1 MLKNYESSRAM
12 YLFMGVVLAVLLF
25 VTAWP
30 VLPMAGA
37 ITLFVVVLYRFCF
50 DEREKAEKYART
62 KVAFGCGIGLMA
74 LLPISILF
82 TNLIQQNDLSLHI
95 NEVRTI
101 FDSCINNIMNF
112 DITSNF
118 QLYFTSNIIIW
129 GIFLVA
135 AFLVA
140 AYFFY
145 IIERNTTD
153 DDSYTGGKKSNT
165 FKEFVLNMVFLPDET
180 TDGAEREPEDEID
193 GFTNPKQPTK
203 QAVKQKQAEHT
214 AKIKHTVQKS
224 KQESVPSFL
233 SAFGIFLIRPRLTI
247 FLAVNYF
254 LFWFKSGVPM
264 AYNVSSLLMY
274 LLVIA
279 ISLSGVAEWIFR
291 KLENVRHV
299 ATFTEK
305 ERLLSLFES
314 VKKRAMKRSKIISP
328 KMKLYI
334 VDSMSINAF
343 SIGRNTIA
351 ITRGLMNTMND
362 EELEA
367 VIAHEMS
374 HIINGDTQVSMLIT
388 TASNA
393 YIWTVLLISKALFL
407 IETMTGG
414 TSFVSKLLSFV
425 RNILELA
432 LKYVIMVFTILVAST
447 SRREEYKA
455 DKVAFELGYG
465 EGLLSALYKFY
476 HIEMSGKKKLI
487 DKLQETHPITA
498 YRIEAIEKMCC
509 QDYEDEEFDEEF
521 YKDIETV
528 APEVACEEVF
538 GTAD

>member
-82 TNLIQQNDLSLHI
+82 TNLIQQNDLSLLI
-95 NEVRTI
+95 NVVLTI

-153 DDSYTGGKKSNT
+153 DDSYTGGKKPKT
-165 FKEFVLNMVFLPDET
+165 LKKFILNLIFLPDET
-180 TDGAEREPEDEID
+180 EKTDKVEQEPEDETDETD

-203 QAVKQKQAEHT
+203 QAEYT
-214 AKIKHTVQKS
+214 AKIKHTAQKS

-264 AYNVSSLLMY
+264 AYNISSLLMY

-314 VKKRAMKRSKIISP
+314 VKKRAVKRSKIISP

-374 HIINGDTQVSMLIT
+374 HIINGDSQVSMLVTI
-388 TASNA
+388 ASNA

-432 LKYVIMVFTILVAST
+432 LKYVIMVFTVLVAST
-447 SRREEYKA
+447 NRREEYKA

>member
-12 YLFMGVVLAVLLF
+12 YLFMGVVLAMLLF

-37 ITLFVVVLYRFCF
+37 ITLFVTVLYKFCF
-50 DEREKAEKYART
+50 DEREKTEKYAKT

-74 LLPISILF
+74 LLPISFLF
-82 TNLIQQNDLSLHI
+82 TNLIQKNDLSLHI
-95 NEVRTI
+95 NEIRTI

-129 GIFLVA
+129 GIFLIA
-135 AFLVA
+135 AFFVT

-145 IIERNTTD
+145 IFERDISDN
-153 DDSYTGGKKSNT
+153 DSHTRNKKPKT
-165 FKEFVLNMVFLPDET
+165 LKEFILNLIFLPDET
-180 TDGAEREPEDEID
+180 EKTDKVEQEPEDETD
-193 GFTNPKQPTK
+193 ETDSFTNPKQP
-203 QAVKQKQAEHT
+203 AKQAEHT
-214 AKIKHTVQKS
+214 TKIKHTAQKS

-264 AYNVSSLLMY
+264 AYNISSLLMY

-388 TASNA
+388 IASNA

-432 LKYVIMVFTILVAST
+432 LKYVIMVFTVLVAST
-447 SRREEYKA
+447 NRREEYKA

-528 APEVACEEVF
+528 APDVACDEVF
-538 GTAD
+538 GTTD